1 MTALSQERSVN
12 ANNDSTCY
20 SLEEKKIIANTFLEN
35 NYLHQ
40 QLDSCESL
48 SLEYKAQLE
57 SYKTLTDQNTG
68 KINLLTES
76 VETQGIAINN
86 LSRTLKQQAKDLNK
100 AKLTTSIIVGG
111 VSVAVG
117 VELIHIIL
125 PYLH

>member
-1 MTALSQERSVN
+1 MTALSQEKSVS
-12 ANNDSTCY
+12 ASNDSTCY

-48 SLEYKAQLE
+48 KREYKAQLE

-100 AKLTTSIIVGG
+100 TKLTTSIIVGG